1 MINTKKL
8 LCKFLLT
15 ALAVVPIMLGAD
27 GGVAANDGSAANT
40 AKAEPSAAPGTLN
53 VVPAI
58 TRVNV
63 AALLNALVTKGVLA
77 PSEAKSIQG
86 AAPGTGLQVLVEALS
101 NKGVLSAADLSAIAA
116 LEPASAV
123 AEPAPASHAAEPAPA
138 PQSPPAAPGPTTLG
152 PPAAAAPKVVPAVA
166 PIRVLPIDG
175 PANGGLVAAL
185 KMGAV
190 KMAPYGFIKST

>member
-77 PSEAKSIQG
+77 PSEARSIQG

-101 NKGVLSAADLSAIAA
+101 NNGVLNAADLSAIAA
-116 LEPASAV
+116 LEPASAA
-123 AEPAPASHAAEPAPA
+123 AEPAPASHAAEPA

-166 PIRVLPIDG
+166 PIRVLPID
-175 PANGGLVAAL
+175 
-185 KMGAV
+185 
-190 KMAPYGFIKST
+190 